1 MHLIYFNDFILVNL
15 FFQIDRPQNFMESFP
30 FAEMNSAK
38 CRMSFVFA

>member
-15 FFQIDRPQNFMESFP
+15 FFQMDRPQTFMESFL

-38 CRMSFVFA
+38 SRMSFAFA